1 MSSAPQGPYRVEG
14 SDAFGWRVFGPSG
27 SVSRLWSLQSHA
39 QNACDAAN
47 TGYHEGRESV
57 MAVLRELEADA
68 DQYRYSV
75 EAHFPQN
82 SKEDTAR
89 LIAAQ
94 VAADELLNPN
104 PPTYVPV

>member
-1 MSSAPQGPYRVEG
+1 
-14 SDAFGWRVFGPSG
+14 
-27 SVSRLWSLQSHA
+27 
-39 QNACDAAN
+39 
-47 TGYHEGRESV
+47 